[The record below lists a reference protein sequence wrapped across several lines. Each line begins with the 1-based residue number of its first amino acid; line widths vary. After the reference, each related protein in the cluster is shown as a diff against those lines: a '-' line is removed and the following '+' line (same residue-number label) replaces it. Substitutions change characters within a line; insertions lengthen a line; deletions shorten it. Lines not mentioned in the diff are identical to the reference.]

1 VKQQIRKRG
10 KRNAVVFL
18 GLNAADQLAS
28 AKAFQKRYRWTWPS
42 IRDPKRALARKFG
55 ATYQPAFILIDAK
68 GRFVSGFQA
77 AGTRGRW
84 NALIKRLP

>member
-1 VKQQIRKRG
+1 MKKQVKKRG
-10 KRNAVVFL
+10 RNAVVFL
-18 GLNAADQLAS
+18 GLNTVDDLAD

-55 ATYQPAFILIDAK
+55 ATYQPAFVLIDAK

-77 AGTRGRW
+77 AGTPARW
-84 NALIKRLP
+84 NALIARLP